1 VQSLGGEVDGHDVFV
16 SFFSVTNA
24 VGRLAFGFFPERCL
38 HSFGVPRCASL
49 ILPHV

>member
-1 VQSLGGEVDGHDVFV
+1 MQSLGGEVDGHDVFV

-38 HSFGVPRCASL
+38 HSFGVPRCAFL